1 MPGRS
6 GRQCDLLAQVS
17 AVTAR
22 IVLQVTGFGL
32 FVLILCNLV
41 GTRRATP
48 GIVAGV
54 VLWILFELFTRWRS
68 RRRTPPGP
76 GTGA

>member
-1 MPGRS
+1 
-6 GRQCDLLAQVS
+6 LFAQVS

-22 IVLQVTGFGL
+22 IVLQAIGFGL

-48 GIVAGV
+48 GIVAGM
-54 VLWILFELFTRWRS
+54 VLWILFELFIRWRS
-68 RRRTPPGP
+68 GRRAPPRA
-76 GTGA
+76 GTGD